1 MSKSKYQEIVRDPN
15 EKPVI
20 DTGIMNR
27 IPFFSICIP
36 AYNRA
41 SFLPKAIDSVL
52 SQDFT
57 DFELVICDNAS
68 TDNTEEVVKNYRDER
83 IRYVRY
89 KNLVN
94 MWANHN
100 RCIGLSQAEWLIFL
114 HSDDE
119 LEKGSFSFYWNS
131 IKTIQNIDVFYP
143 ANQVH
148 SSIVNWINRPF
159 YHYIVEKP
167 HQLFRYPAGTPS
179 GSTYRTDV
187 LRQTGFNEKSI
198 CADLDILVKITKQNY
213 KIAIVNQSIIQIG
226 TNAANRYTNTWH
238 LSGSFIKDVS
248 ECLMDNLDN
257 KIFQE
262 ILLDLKNWTSKQISL
277 LMLFFAYQE
286 RLDLVEKMEEKIL
299 DKSYR
304 KKREY
309 RHVLVAKLLGYTLYK
324 FLYSTTKKLRTLS
337 I

>member
-1 MSKSKYQEIVRDPN
+1 MSISKTQEMVRSFN

-20 DTGIMNR
+20 DTGVMNR
-27 IPFFSICIP
+27 IPFFSVCIP
-36 AYNRA
+36 TYNRA
-41 SFLPKAIDSVL
+41 FSLPTAIESVL
-52 SQDFT
+52 AQDFT

-68 TDNTEEVVKNYRDER
+68 NDNTEEVVKNYRDER

-89 KNLVN
+89 KDLVS
-94 MWANHN
+94 MYANHN
-100 RCIGLSQAEWLIFL
+100 RCIELAQADWLIFL

-119 LEKGSFSFYWNS
+119 FEKGSFSFYWNS
-131 IKTIQNIDVFYP
+131 IKTVQNIDIFYS

-148 SSIVNWINRPF
+148 NSIANWMNGAA

-167 HQLFRYPAGTPS
+167 HQLYRYPAGTPS
-179 GSTYRTDV
+179 GAVYRTDV
-187 LRQTGFNEKSI
+187 LRQTRFNEKSI
-198 CADLDILVKITKQNY
+198 CADLDILIKITKQNH

-238 LSGSFIKDVS
+238 LSGYFIKDVS
-248 ECLMDNLDN
+248 ECLMDNLDD
-257 KIFQE
+257 KIFQD
-262 ILLDLKNWTSKQISL
+262 ILFDLKNWTSRQISL
-277 LMLFFAYQE
+277 LMLFFTYQR
-286 RLDLVEKMEEKIL
+286 RLDLVEKMEEEIS

-309 RHVLVAKLLGYTLYK
+309 RHVLVAKLLGNTLYK
-324 FLYSTTKKLRTLS
+324 FLYSTSKKLRTLS